1 MNRSYSKIRH
11 IQEANL
17 VLENRRLEEKSK
29 QILMEQADTKLLN
42 QKLERYAS
50 SVKRAIIGYENAV
63 GLEQKPD
70 GGTMFGQVIYTL
82 PVQFPKDQSK
92 VLSNL
97 QKIRNIVLGVN
108 DPSKKLQYICVPK
121 INSNFSGQFKDAIC
135 EGFNAQLT
143 SQKLPKYKEM
153 NAAFDD
159 LYRYLTT
166 QPTQK

>member
-1 MNRSYSKIRH
+1 MQQS
-11 IQEANL
+11 NL
-17 VLENRRLEEKSK
+17 MLENRIIEEKSRHF
-29 QILMEQADTKLLN
+29 LMEQADTKLLN

-50 SVKRAIIGYENAV
+50 SVKGAISGYGNVV

-70 GGTMFGQVIYTL
+70 GGTMFGQVVYTL
-82 PVQFPKDQSK
+82 PLQFPKDQSK

-97 QKIRNIVLGVN
+97 QKIRKIVLGVN

-143 SQKLPKYKEM
+143 SQKIPKYKEM

-159 LYRYLTT
+159 LYTYLTT